1 MKWLAGEISAQIAN
15 GVLPSEVKTDL
26 MLTNLKEPFSV
37 ALAQT
42 LKTMEEEKY
51 KTIIKKGFQQAG
63 LQDAFEQPT
72 RMELYDAAVL
82 LHAKDELWSK
92 GKNTNIDGA
101 GAFDA
106 FAQGDMEDVDD
117 AIEAAVRA
125 SGVDGEITHI
135 EAEMLAGL
143 FDADDDV

>member
-1 MKWLAGEISAQIAN
+1 MRTKLFFYPKSYWL
-15 GVLPSEVKTDL
+15 VC
-26 MLTNLKEPFSV
+26 
-37 ALAQT
+37 
-42 LKTMEEEKY
+42 
-51 KTIIKKGFQQAG
+51 
-63 LQDAFEQPT
+63 
-72 RMELYDAAVL
+72 RMRSSSRRAWSYDAAVL

-106 FAQGDMEDVDD
+106 FAQGDREDVDD
-117 AIEAAVRA
+117 AIEAAVQA

-143 FDADDDV
+143 FDAADDV

>member
-1 MKWLAGEISAQIAN
+1 MLSNNVTTTNSHIPHWL
-15 GVLPSEVKTDL
+15 
-26 MLTNLKEPFSV
+26 
-37 ALAQT
+37 
-42 LKTMEEEKY
+42 
-51 KTIIKKGFQQAG
+51 
-63 LQDAFEQPT
+63 PT
-72 RMELYDAAVL
+72 TELYDAAVL